1 MNHEKYSDLL
11 SIKVLYLN
19 KIDIADDDDIR
30 TGRVYWAKMF
40 RASTWEE
47 ILEMSENGRAFMEA
61 ARELYN
67 VNMIPK
73 ERTMMEAHQRYLDIQ
88 NGQRAYYEDVLA
100 EKDNAL
106 AEKDNIIA
114 EQEEALLE
122 KGNALLEKEEA
133 LAEKDNALMEK
144 DNALMEKDNA
154 LMEKEEEIA
163 RLRAQI
169 ELLGRK

>member
-1 MNHEKYSDLL
+1 
-11 SIKVLYLN
+11 
-19 KIDIADDDDIR
+19 
-30 TGRVYWAKMF
+30 
-40 RASTWEE
+40 
-47 ILEMSENGRAFMEA
+47 MEA

-73 ERTMMEAHQRYLDIQ
+73 ERTVMEAHQRYLDIQ

-106 AEKDNIIA
+106 AEKDN
-114 EQEEALLE
+114 
-122 KGNALLEKEEA
+122 
-133 LAEKDNALMEK
+133 ALMEK
-144 DNALMEKDNA
+144 DNAL
-154 LMEKEEEIA
+154 LEKEEEIA